1 MEEITGIGEHHG
13 DNMESL
19 ETCGFEAES
28 HGSIGPPV
36 CIGISDDNARGVMVN
51 SQPLCHLPL
60 MRSNTPVQLTPPPTT
75 PVMRVYNS
83 HCPSTISGSNLMQ
96 LAAEEASSQLQHN
109 GNFSYTPSSSLVPA
123 MIAPGHG
130 QVDTTGIVSP
140 SSTAS
145 LPQPSGVNS
154 PMFVLNSRFPVCSIP
169 AVNAGA
175 AYPGAMY
182 HGNRYSNV
190 PFGTSVPAVSIPPG
204 FGSRNFPLLQ
214 ATFFSIQGPTNS
226 NPYLPQDNVVS
237 PVASS
242 PCNSFYP
249 NSYPLTVHAHP
260 PSDHVCSSRPPFSF
274 SALIAMAIQSS
285 PKKMV
290 TLPEIYEFITS
301 KFPFYKQ
308 EDKKWK
314 NSIRHNLSL
323 NKCFKKAPRK
333 DGLLGKGNYWII
345 DPACDHVL
353 ENGNFRSPARKRRGK
368 HKSSHIG
375 AEDVG
380 DRDGGVQKVDS
391 EESLMACGTG
401 STETKAIL
409 NPSMSAAEIVIP
421 PIASSSSRSSSALE
435 RMYSNQGTQ
444 HNLTVA
450 DDHTRSQS
458 HAMQHS
464 SQVGRSGHISC
475 SAGGPLD
482 HLKFGV
488 EKLLS

>member
-1 MEEITGIGEHHG
+1 MEEIPGITEHHS

-19 ETCGFEAES
+19 ETCGFEAAS

-36 CIGISDDNARGVMVN
+36 CMGISDEDARGVMVD

-83 HCPSTISGSNLMQ
+83 HCPSTISSSNLMH
-96 LAAEEASSQLQHN
+96 LEAAEEPNSQLQHN
-109 GNFSYTPSSSLVPA
+109 GNFSYTPSSLAP
-123 MIAPGHG
+123 MIAPSHG
-130 QVDTTGIVSP
+130 QVDPTSIIP
-140 SSTAS
+140 SSSAN
-145 LPQPSGVNS
+145 LQPGGVSS
-154 PMFVLNSRFPVCSIP
+154 PMFVLNPRFPVCSIP
-169 AVNAGA
+169 AVNPSAP
-175 AYPGAMY
+175 YSGAMY
-182 HGNRYSNV
+182 GNRYSNV
-190 PFGTSVPAVSIPPG
+190 PFRTPVPAVSIPPG
-204 FGSRNFPLLQ
+204 FGPRNFPLLQ
-214 ATFFSIQGPTNS
+214 ATFFSIQGPS
-226 NPYLPQDNVVS
+226 NPYLPQDNVAS
-237 PVASS
+237 PAVSS

-249 NSYPLTVHAHP
+249 NSYPLTMHAHQ

-285 PKKMV
+285 PTKMA
-290 TLPEIYEFITS
+290 TLPEIYQFITS

-333 DGLLGKGNYWII
+333 DGLHGKGNYWII

-368 HKSSHIG
+368 HKSSNIG
-375 AEDVG
+375 VDG
-380 DRDGGVQKVDS
+380 RDSGVQKVNS
-391 EESLMACGTG
+391 EESLAVCGPGTG
-401 STETKAIL
+401 STETRAVL

-421 PIASSSSRSSSALE
+421 PIASGSHALE
-435 RMYSNQGTQ
+435 RMYSDPGTQ
-444 HNLTVA
+444 HDVTVTG
-450 DDHTRSQS
+450 DHARSQS

-464 SQVGRSGHISC
+464 AQVGRSGHISC